1 MSRCLHN
8 SNLED
13 FCIEGERDMEK
24 WPKTLPGNNSEA
36 KWPKTVP
43 PGIGT
48 KNCLVFNFC
57 G

>member
-13 FCIEGERDMEK
+13 FCIKGERDMEK
-24 WPKTLPGNNSEA
+24 WLKTIPGNNSEA